1 MEMERAVFKR
11 ETIQLKYMEKDK
23 DGSKG
28 NLLNLETPS
37 QIKGQI

>member
-23 DGSKG
+23 EGSK
-28 NLLNLETPS
+28 ETPS
-37 QIKGQI
+37 